1 MENLLKNFEFDFADN
16 TGSLD
21 TDFDLTVDYS
31 SLTFAAGSSL
41 SLIVDCYFAFD
52 CWFEPM
58 LVGKVDPCL
67 FTIVLDS
74 ERY

>member
-52 CWFEPM
+52 C
-58 LVGKVDPCL
+58 
-67 FTIVLDS
+67 
-74 ERY
+74 